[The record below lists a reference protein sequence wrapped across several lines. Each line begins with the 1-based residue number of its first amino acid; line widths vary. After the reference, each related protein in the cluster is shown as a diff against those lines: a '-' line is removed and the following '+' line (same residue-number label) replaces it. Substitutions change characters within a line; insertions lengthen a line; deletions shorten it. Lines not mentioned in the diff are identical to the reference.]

1 MRVEHRRIACKP
13 APRGP
18 YPTERPDFE
27 VTRTLHDIL
36 LSPDRRP
43 QVVDDCQQLIEEEV
57 AAKSGASG
65 LLVKS
70 SYKIVKTVRPTMI
83 RDASDS
89 LLGDFIPRLEPFYAD
104 YCRDAAGRSLPE
116 YFADLTDQ
124 ISDALLT
131 VTDER
136 AANYDNAT
144 LRKAYE
150 KLRPQ
155 AKKHVEEALPA
166 LSRLIEKHAK
176 V

>member
-1 MRVEHRRIACKP
+1 
-13 APRGP
+13 
-18 YPTERPDFE
+18 

-43 QVVDDCQQLIEEEV
+43 QVVEDCQQLIDEEV
-57 AAKSGASG
+57 AAKNGASG

-70 SYKIVKTVRPTMI
+70 SYKIVKAVRPSMI
-83 RDASDS
+83 RDASAS
-89 LLGDFIPRLEPFYAD
+89 LLGDFVPRLEPFYAD
-104 YCRDAAGRSLPE
+104 YCANPAGRSLPE
-116 YFADLTDQ
+116 FFAERAETVA
-124 ISDALLT
+124 DALLA

-166 LSRLIEKHAK
+166 VSRLIEKYAK
-176 V
+176 L